1 MAKYIQAL
9 GEATSDGHGSEVPR
23 AATMQPQ
30 EPQMACRQVHE
41 DTADATMTNSKRAEP
56 VAPADSSHDPPDTLP
71 EDGAWHRA
79 GEGVEEVRIGAGGDD
94 EVDHTQTT
102 PEGTHEVTQSKPHG
116 STAHHVNVNAS
127 SALHTEPH
135 RSSMNAAPQ
144 HNANVGA
151 GDSM

>member
-1 MAKYIQAL
+1 
-9 GEATSDGHGSEVPR
+9 
-23 AATMQPQ
+23 
-30 EPQMACRQVHE
+30 
-41 DTADATMTNSKRAEP
+41 MTNSKRAEP

-144 HNANVGA
+144 HNTNVGA
-151 GDSM
+151 GDSMRVQQRGPCRQCRGVREGSSSKTEPRERPDTVRPGAWRGPGMHLHHL